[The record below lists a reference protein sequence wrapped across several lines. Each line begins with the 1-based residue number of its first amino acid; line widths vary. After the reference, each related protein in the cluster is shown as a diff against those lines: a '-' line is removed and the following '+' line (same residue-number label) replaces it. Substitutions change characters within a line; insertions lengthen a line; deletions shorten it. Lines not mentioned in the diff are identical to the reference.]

1 MKVDILG
8 VLRMAQRH
16 LALLDRIKDAQMK
29 GEDLED
35 RYEVLSAEEILQE
48 LIENIAIVQS
58 DPTQIDEFLRT
69 YCLKKG

>member
-16 LALLDRIKDAQMK
+16 LALLDRIKDTQMK
-29 GEDLED
+29 SEDLED
-35 RYEVLSAEEILQE
+35 QYEVLLAEEILQE
-48 LIENIAIVQS
+48 LIDNIAIVQS

>member
-16 LALLDRIKDAQMK
+16 LALLDRIKDTQMK
-29 GEDLED
+29 SEDLED
-35 RYEVLSAEEILQE
+35 QYEVLLAEEILQE
-48 LIENIAIVQS
+48 LIDNIAIVQS
-58 DPTQIDEFLRT
+58 DPTQIDEFLRI